1 MKVLML
7 GWEFPPYISG
17 GLGTACYGLTQGL
30 STLGT
35 EITFVLPHSVA
46 SAAAHNITLM
56 SAESPKLKNVTFR
69 SVGVHLY
76 PYANPGKKLAPVG
89 AQGASLSK
97 SGKRIEKKIGKH
109 VSVSSPP
116 AIAHYGGD
124 LFSQVHRYAD
134 LVREIAENGEEF
146 DVIHAHDW
154 MTFPAA
160 IAAAEATHKPLVV
173 HIHSTEHD
181 RSGVNV
187 NDRIYNIER
196 EGMHHANRIIAVSRY
211 TQRMCIEHYGI
222 DAKKT
227 HVVYNAIQP
236 FTIQHNEEKDGN
248 SLKTILFLGRITMQ
262 KGPEYF
268 LLAAKRTLEVVKNVR
283 FIMAGSGDM
292 FYRMVNLA
300 AELGIGH
307 KVHFPGFLQG
317 DDVDRMY
324 RMADLYVMPS
334 VSEPF
339 GIAPLEAITC
349 DVPVMISKQ
358 SGVSEV
364 LGNVLKVDFW
374 DIDEIANKMIAVLRY
389 PALPKTLRQNGSA
402 EVKKFN
408 WTDSAKGCIDV
419 YKSVVGKAS

>member
-30 STLGT
+30 SQLGT
-35 EITFVLPHSVA
+35 EITFVLPHEIA
-46 SAAAHNITLM
+46 AGAAHNVNLLGAG
-56 SAESPKLKNVTFR
+56 SLGLKNVHFR
-69 SVGVHLY
+69 PVNVRLY
-76 PYANPGKKLAPVG
+76 PYANASGKIQPVG
-89 AQGASLSK
+89 AKTTQAGKKKFAKALK
-97 SGKRIEKKIGKH
+97 YSGI
-109 VSVSSPP
+109 SSPP
-116 AIAHYGGD
+116 SMSHYAGD
-124 LFSQVHRYAD
+124 LFSQVSRYAQ
-134 LVREIAENGEEF
+134 LVSEVAVEEEF

-160 IAAAEATHKPLVV
+160 IAVAQVSHKPLVV
-173 HIHSTEHD
+173 HIHSTEKD
-181 RSGVNV
+181 RSGQNV
-187 NDRIYNIER
+187 NERIYRIER
-196 EGMHHANRIIAVSRY
+196 EGMHRANKVITVSRY
-211 TQRMCIEHYGI
+211 TRRICIDDYAVDPRKI
-222 DAKKT
+222 

-236 FTIQHNEEKDGN
+236 LSIHRWSREENDN
-248 SLKTILFLGRITMQ
+248 KTVLFLGRITMQ

-268 LLAAKRTLEVVKNVR
+268 LYAAKRTLEFVKDVK

-292 FYRMVNLA
+292 FHRMVNLA

-307 KVHFPGFLQG
+307 KVHFTGFLQG
-317 DDVDRMY
+317 DDVSKMY

-339 GIAPLEAITC
+339 GIAPLEAISN

-358 SGVSEV
+358 SGVAEV
-364 LGNVLKVDFW
+364 LGHVLKVDFW
-374 DIDEIANKMIAVLRY
+374 DIDEMANKMIAVLKY
-389 PALPKTLRQNGSA
+389 PALQKTLRQNGSA

-419 YKSVVGKAS
+419 YRSVMGKAS